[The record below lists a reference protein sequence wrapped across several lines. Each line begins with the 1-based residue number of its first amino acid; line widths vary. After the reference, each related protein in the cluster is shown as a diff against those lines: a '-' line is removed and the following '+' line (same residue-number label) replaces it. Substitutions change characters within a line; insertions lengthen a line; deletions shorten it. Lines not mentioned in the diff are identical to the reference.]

1 MSVHSNLDAATQ
13 HTHTQ
18 RFAPKANETN
28 NNSNYSVVKAI
39 ITACMLPSSSSLLLH
54 LHYGILFV
62 YLLHMPNMQLILCI
76 ECSHIWQSYAHRRG
90 IGWSVCM
97 FREKQLTINMVIVF
111 VLIMCT
117 FAISWGVAYSENDL
131 WVCDAAI
138 FHLVSFSSSSSSSIC
153 NWIFNNEKRVL

>member
-1 MSVHSNLDAATQ
+1 MEYGTQWVYTVTSMQPHS
-13 HTHTQ
+13 THTQ
-18 RFAPKANETN
+18 RFAPKAYETN

-62 YLLHMPNMQLILCI
+62 YLLHMQNMQLILCI

-97 FREKQLTINMVIVF
+97 FREKTINNKYGDCFCINNVHICYFLGGRILGKWFVSVWCCYISFGFVF
-111 VLIMCT
+111 
-117 FAISWGVAYSENDL
+117 
-131 WVCDAAI
+131 
-138 FHLVSFSSSSSSSIC
+138 LVVFF
-153 NWIFNNEKRVL
+153 FNLQLDF